1 MTAPLTFGRPF
12 VLQRDHDVS
21 GVSGVGIVADGCCW
35 PDGTVAIRWR
45 GDKPSTVFWD
55 RLDDAIAVHGHG
67 GSTRVVWADDL
78 QALTRVVGQAVADAA
93 EAADV
98 PPHLLRPEVER
109 AVLRRQIEQAIQTV
123 QDGEAAPV
131 EAGDHRIVD
140 AVMPIAH
147 HLQEQ
152 RDRARNTA
160 GRAYLLADRWQAAH
174 GAAQFL
180 VRAAGAELRDVLD
193 ECAHENSEDC
203 GRNGA
208 DDDEGSG
215 CVEWAVQRAIAADL
229 RVENRTLREKLAAR
243 GGTEATAECPA
254 KYHSTDAFLAPP
266 RPCIRPVQHD
276 GDHIDGHGFHWSVA
290 VQPAA
295 RPDPKRDRI
304 PDPLAFVEVRD
315 PCPYCEGCPLVPRHE
330 WDAHMRAQHP
340 EIDRPT
346 VHACPPLGSG
356 LMPCCGR
363 TPFEATGERL
373 AMDPR
378 LVTCQGVDGTEGCD
392 HRCSCGH
399 PQIGHSILNG
409 YCFQCAAVCPHDDG
423 HHPGGC
429 PDTATGDTEVDTRVD
444 KIAPDSANWHVSQG
458 AEEDSPE
465 DTSTDQAAPS
475 EPYAARVVDAIVPA
489 LTANGEWLS
498 PFTRG
503 VIARA
508 VLDALRPELAQA
520 ARLEAALI
528 EQERLNAEVKR
539 LRDWCRVMGKSA
551 QTAAADRDRWQAE
564 TVRRSELGGAA
575 LTEARA
581 TGQRLNRRA
590 QVAESGLATVRR
602 AVAQW
607 EIDERG
613 TYVPLRTIAAIAKA
627 VGRDVEDPRW
637 ILHHQR
643 VEQAETALAEAQ
655 QVISMQKNLIG
666 SLRSIVATA
675 MTDREDQA
683 ERGEACARCGRDHI
697 AELEKVIREADVEY
711 RDAFPP
717 TADGPAWPGRLPDG
731 AHRTPRQRAYEAVQD
746 YIDSLGSSLPSTTA
760 GRTAHIWIA
769 VNRALEAAG
778 HEAAPDEPQESADKP
793 VATPREQY
801 RFATTWAE
809 YNAGR
814 KAASQREGR

>member
-67 GSTRVVWADDL
+67 GSTRVVWAGDL

-98 PPHLLRPEVER
+98 PPHLLRPEAER

-123 QDGEAAPV
+123 QDGEPAPV
-131 EAGDHRIVD
+131 EASDHRIVD

-203 GRNGA
+203 GRNGV
-208 DDDEGSG
+208 DGDEGSG

-243 GGTEATAECPA
+243 GATEATAECPA
-254 KYHSTDAFLAPP
+254 KYHSADGFLAPP

-276 GDHIDGHGFHWSVA
+276 GDHIDERGFHWSVA
-290 VQPAA
+290 VYPAA
-295 RPDPKRDRI
+295 LPDPKRDRI

-340 EIDRPT
+340 EIDRQT
-346 VHACPPLGSG
+346 AHACPPLGSG

-378 LVTCQGVDGTEGCD
+378 LVTCQGVNGTEGCD

-444 KIAPDSANWHVSQG
+444 RIAPDSANWHVSQG

-528 EQERLNAEVKR
+528 EQERLAAEVNR
-539 LRDWCRVMGKSA
+539 LGDWCRAMIRRA
-551 QTAAADRDRWQAE
+551 ETAEADRDCWHD
-564 TVRRSELGGAA
+564 ELVTNEADRVAA
-575 LTEARA
+575 
-581 TGQRLNRRA
+581 
-590 QVAESGLATVRR
+590 VRR
-602 AVAQW
+602 A
-607 EIDERG
+607 
-613 TYVPLRTIAAIAKA
+613 
-627 VGRDVEDPRW
+627 
-637 ILHHQR
+637 
-643 VEQAETALAEAQ
+643 EQAETTLAETHQ
-655 QVISMQKNLIG
+655 IISLQKDLIG

-675 MTDREDQA
+675 MTDREDQVV
-683 ERGEACARCGRDHI
+683 RGEACARCGRDHM
-697 AELEKVIREADVEY
+697 ADLETAIREADVEY
-711 RDAFPP
+711 QTAFPP
-717 TADGPAWPGRLPDG
+717 TADGPARPGRLPDD
-731 AHRTPRQRAYEAVQD
+731 AHRTPRQRAYEAVQNH
-746 YIDSLGSSLPSTTA
+746 IDSLGNSLPSTKA
-760 GRTAHIWIA
+760 GRSAHIWIA

-778 HEAAPDEPQESADKP
+778 HKAAPDEPQESADKP
-793 VATPREQY
+793 VAPPHEQY